1 MGRKFRRFGL
11 AYTDKIPAWQFALRL
26 LWVAVQL
33 LLVYWLG
40 ERGAL
45 FFYQGF

>member
-1 MGRKFRRFGL
+1 MIGSFSKSGP
-11 AYTDKIPAWQFALRL
+11 IPAWQFALRL
-26 LWVAVQL
+26 VLVIVQL

-40 ERGAL
+40 ESGAQ

>member
-1 MGRKFRRFGL
+1 MSGPLSNSGR
-11 AYTDKIPAWQFALRL
+11 IPAWQFALRL
-26 LWVAVQL
+26 LWVIVQL

-40 ERGAL
+40 ESGAA

>member
-1 MGRKFRRFGL
+1 MSEAVSKSER
-11 AYTDKIPAWQFALRL
+11 IPTWQFMLRL
-26 LWVAVQL
+26 VWVVVQL

-40 ERGAL
+40 ESGAQ